1 MKFASQIVKKLIDFN
16 TGNFKLEKVYFGKRT
31 LAIWFKIM
39 RLKTSM
45 FFKNFS
51 KFQ

>member
-1 MKFASQIVKKLIDFN
+1 MKFTSQIVKKSIDFY
-16 TGNFKLEKVYFGKRT
+16 TVNFKLEKVHFGKRT

-39 RLKTSM
+39 LLKTSM

>member
-1 MKFASQIVKKLIDFN
+1 MKFTSQIVKKLIDFN
-16 TGNFKLEKVYFGKRT
+16 TVNFKLEKVHFGKGT
-31 LAIWFKIM
+31 LAMWLKIM
-39 RLKTSM
+39 LLKTSM